1 MSHYAPILL
10 RIVDEQGQEIVR
22 QTVPF
27 EFELDV
33 TDVMERAFVLAQSAQ
48 NPDPFVFEVQYYG
61 YSESA
66 QYPGYLGYEI
76 ESIQGKTNNQQYYWE
91 LKINGAVSQ
100 EGADSMQPGPGSEV
114 LWEYT
119 PIAAT
124 EQTLAPRAKI
134 VHARRRDRAS
144 VIRSDNR

>member
-1 MSHYAPILL
+1 MPHYAPILL
-10 RIVDEQGQEIVR
+10 RIVDEQGQELVH

-33 TDVMERAFVLAQSAQ
+33 KEVMERAFVLAQTSA
-48 NPDPFVFEVQYYG
+48 NPDPFVYEVQFYG

-66 QYPGYLGYEI
+66 QFPGYLGYEI
-76 ESIQGKTNNQQYYWE
+76 ESIQGKANNQQFYWE
-91 LKINGAVSQ
+91 LKINGVASL

-119 PIAAT
+119 PMT
-124 EQTLAPRAKI
+124 GSEQTLAPRARV
-134 VHARRRDRAS
+134 VHARRRERAS
-144 VIRSDNR
+144 MIGPR

>member
-1 MSHYAPILL
+1 MPHYAPILL
-10 RIVDEQGQEIVR
+10 RIVDEQGQELFR

-33 TDVMERAFVLAQSAQ
+33 KEVMERAFILAQTPA
-48 NPDPFVFEVQYYG
+48 NPDPLVYGVQFYG

-76 ESIQGKTNNQQYYWE
+76 ESIQGKPNNQQFYWE
-91 LKINGAVSQ
+91 LKINGVASL

-119 PIAAT
+119 PIAARQQQIT
-124 EQTLAPRAKI
+124 GRVQV
-134 VHARRRDRAS
+134 VHARRSKRAS
-144 VIRSDNR
+144 ATAS